1 MNNSIKTNKKQSYS
15 LLIRL
20 ISIAIPVV
28 VAILFRVRVD
38 YELPIFLPPIYATI
52 NAATAI
58 LLVIA
63 LIAIK
68 SGKRKLHEKLMKSC
82 IALSLVFLVM
92 YIAYHN

>member
-1 MNNSIKTNKKQSYS
+1 MNDSTKINKKQSYS

-20 ISIAIPVV
+20 ISIVIPIV

-52 NAATAI
+52 NAATAF
-58 LLVIA
+58 LLVFA

-92 YIAYHN
+92 